1 MKLYG
6 THHLLIYAAD
16 VNVVCG
22 TIHSIKKNTEAI
34 VVASKETGLELNAWK
49 TKYIVM
55 FQDQHAG
62 QNNNIKIGN

>member
-1 MKLYG
+1 LYG
-6 THHLLIYAAD
+6 THQLLIYAD
-16 VNVVCG
+16 VVNVVCG
-22 TIHSIKKNTEAI
+22 TIHSIKKNTETI